1 MCVAVKRKL
10 QLYYWKNNEF
20 KSFGEDINLTDIPKA
35 LSWCKETIC
44 VGYKGEYSLYEV
56 WFWFFDF
63 KEFGKK
69 YELCCSCIVIH
80 YFIEVN

>member
-20 KSFGEDINLTDIPKA
+20 NSFDDDINLTDVPKA
-35 LSWCKETIC
+35 LSWCQETIC

-56 WFWFFDF
+56 
-63 KEFGKK
+63 
-69 YELCCSCIVIH
+69 
-80 YFIEVN
+80 N

>member
-20 KSFGEDINLTDIPKA
+20 NSFDEDINLTDIPKA
-35 LSWCKETIC
+35 LSWCQETIC

-56 WFWFFDF
+56 SITNIKNLSNLLF
-63 KEFGKK
+63 KMISAK
-69 YELCCSCIVIH
+69 
-80 YFIEVN
+80 